1 MTGNEDRRGLTFT
14 KGRGALSNREGRFAH
29 HVVEAVDDGWPV
41 DEELP
46 ARPKTELFPDKTKE
60 IIARNRS
67 PDIGFEQ
74 SINPYK
80 GCEHG
85 CVYCYARP
93 THAYLDLSPGLDF
106 ETKIFF
112 KTSPVER
119 LREALDKSTY
129 ECKLIALGANT
140 DPYQPVEKELKIT
153 RRILETLLEY
163 RHPISIVTKGSLI
176 ERDLDLLGEFAKLDL
191 VNVMVSV
198 TSLDARL
205 KTVLEPRAAGPRAR
219 LRMIRVLADVGVP
232 VGVLMAPVIPCV
244 NDEEIEAIAAAVA
257 KAGAR
262 SLGYVMLRLPH
273 EVKELFR
280 EWLATHL
287 PERAEHVM
295 AVVRA
300 LSGGKDYDSRFGIRQ
315 RGQGPYADLIARRF
329 QIARRKFKLEGER
342 FPELRTDLF
351 RSPARDRQLGLF

>member
-1 MTGNEDRRGLTFT
+1 MTGKETTTFT

-29 HVVEAVDDGWPV
+29 HVVEPVDDGWPV

-46 ARPKTELFPDKTKE
+46 ARPKTELYPDKTKN
-60 IIARNRS
+60 IIARNSS
-67 PDIGFEQ
+67 PDISFDQ

-93 THAYLDLSPGLDF
+93 THSYLDLSPGLDF

-119 LREALDKSTY
+119 LREALDKPGY
-129 ECKLIALGANT
+129 ECKVIALGANT
-140 DPYQPVEKELKIT
+140 DPYQPVEKELGIT

-163 RHPISIVTKGSLI
+163 RHPISIVTKGVLI
-176 ERDLDLLGEFAKLDL
+176 ERDLDLLSEFAQLGL
-191 VNVMVSV
+191 VTVMVSV

-205 KTVLEPRAAGPRAR
+205 KTTLEPRAAGPRAR
-219 LRMIRVLADVGVP
+219 LRMIRALHDTGVP

-244 NDEEIEAIAAAVA
+244 NDDEIERIAEAVA

-280 EWLATHL
+280 EWLDEHL
-287 PERAEHVM
+287 PDRAEHVM
-295 AVVRA
+295 SVVRG
-300 LSGGKDYDSRFGIRQ
+300 LSGGKDYDARFGIRQ
-315 RGQGPYADLIARRF
+315 RGQGPYAELVARRF
-329 QIARRKFKLEGER
+329 QIARRKFGLDGER
-342 FPELRTDLF
+342 FPPLRTDLF
-351 RSPARDRQLGLF
+351 RSPAHQTQAR

>member
-1 MTGNEDRRGLTFT
+1 MTERRDLVLT

-29 HVVEAVDDGWPV
+29 QIVETVDDGWPV

-46 ARPKTELFPDKTKE
+46 ARPKTELFPDKTKS
-60 IIARNRS
+60 IIAHNSS
-67 PDIGFEQ
+67 PDISFDQ

-93 THAYLDLSPGLDF
+93 THSYLDLSPGLDF

-119 LREALDKSTY
+119 LREALDKPGY
-129 ECKLIALGANT
+129 ECRVIALGANT
-140 DPYQPVEKELKIT
+140 DPYQPVEKTLGIT

-163 RHPISIVTKGSLI
+163 RHPVSIVTKGALI
-176 ERDLDLLGEFAKLDL
+176 ERDLDLLAEFAKLGL
-191 VNVMVSV
+191 VSVMVSV
-198 TSLDARL
+198 TSLDPRL

-219 LRMIRVLADVGVP
+219 LRMIRALNDTGVP

-244 NDEEIEAIAAAVA
+244 NDDEIESVAEAVA
-257 KAGAR
+257 GAGAR

-273 EVKELFR
+273 EVKQLFR
-280 EWLATHL
+280 EWLDTHF
-287 PERAEHVM
+287 PARAEHVM
-295 AVVRA
+295 SVVRA
-300 LSGGKDYDSRFGIRQ
+300 LSGGKEYDSRFGIRQ
-315 RGQGPYADLIARRF
+315 RGQGPYAELIARRF
-329 QIARRKFKLEGER
+329 QIARRKCGLDGER
-342 FPELRTDLF
+342 FPPLRTDLF
-351 RSPARDRQLGLF
+351 ASPEQQKQPDLF